1 MRDEVELFDGPEA
14 IFGCRH
20 VAAAPRDRPVGVV
33 VCSSVGPD
41 AAASYGAEGRLGR
54 ALARAG
60 VTVQRFHYR
69 GTGASDGATDELSFT
84 TMVADARAALD
95 RLRTCVAPAVVGVV
109 GVRLGA
115 LVAARLAASL
125 DGAPVALWAPAAD
138 ARQVLEAAARA
149 RAAHHP
155 VLDPAPPRPGAG
167 PDAGPDTGFDPWL
180 PDGAAAP
187 ELDVF
192 DLPLAADLIDGV
204 VVGSL
209 LDELRGG
216 SGDVLLVQTAAGRVA
231 TERARSL
238 VERCRAAGLRVD
250 AATLPRHEEHD
261 GVPTP
266 TGDAG
271 PLVDH
276 TAAWLVARLAPAA
289 PPAAASGS
297 PGAPGVGSPASG
309 SSGVGSPPSPAVTT
323 SSGDRETTS

>member
-1 MRDEVELFDGPEA
+1 MA
-14 IFGCRH
+14 RH
-20 VAAAPRDRPVGVV
+20 VGGRPPRPAAVGRRRPRVLVGRSRCRRLLRGRRPPGQGAGPSRRHGPALPLPGDR
-33 VCSSVGPD
+33 CQRR
-41 AAASYGAEGRLGR
+41 GRP
-54 ALARAG
+54 
-60 VTVQRFHYR
+60 T
-69 GTGASDGATDELSFT
+69 TSSFT
-84 TMVADARAALD
+84 TMVADARRRSD
-95 RLRTCVAPAVVGVV
+95 RLRTVSLRRSSASSACVWVPWWPPGWRRPSTARRSRSGP
-109 GVRLGA
+109 RRPTPDRCWRRPRGA
-115 LVAARLAASL
+115 GR
-125 DGAPVALWAPAAD
+125 
-138 ARQVLEAAARA
+138 
-149 RAAHHP
+149 
-155 VLDPAPPRPGAG
+155 APPRARPGASPARRG
-167 PDAGPDTGFDPWL
+167 ARCRARHGFDPWL

-187 ELDVF
+187 ELDLF

-276 TAAWLVARLAPAA
+276 TAARPWRGWPPRSRPHPRPGRPAR
-289 PPAAASGS
+289 
-297 PGAPGVGSPASG
+297 PASG
-309 SSGVGSPPSPAVTT
+309 RPRRRP
-323 SSGDRETTS
+323 